1 MKLEK
6 YRIVKLLSK
15 SFAVEIL
22 QALDS
27 EPLRFVDLKE
37 FCPNDRT
44 RSSRLKELKK
54 HGFIIII
61 VKEIENHG
69 FIHYEI
75 TNKGRK
81 ALELIE
87 QLERL

>member
-1 MKLEK
+1 MEK

-22 QALDS
+22 QALGS
-27 EPLRFVDLKE
+27 EPLRFVDLKKY
-37 FCPNDRT
+37 CPNDRT
-44 RSSRLKELKK
+44 RSLRLKELKK

-81 ALELIE
+81 ALVLIK
-87 QLERL
+87 QLEKL